1 MNLWGWLQDLPG
13 ISYTRPS
20 CNCKDVNWTQAQERL
35 LSPHRVSASTCR
47 RFRTRRTCR
56 TGRDP
61 PPGHKI
67 SLLKLKELQ
76 ENVFGDGELSLDINI
91 RIKTNSP
98 CTCQSLAYTP
108 GCQHQQS
115 LPSRS
120 ILAGEESSGEELF
133 VWQVNFHKSRVANK
147 GNLELLKE
155 SVILISGKVLREK
168 IDELVSIK
176 PRWKNSVHNVP
187 WNKRTRN

>member
-1 MNLWGWLQDLPG
+1 MYHFQIVSEGNKNDSRTFEGGCRTCQEYRTQG
-13 ISYTRPS
+13 RPAIVKVFIIHS
-20 CNCKDVNWTQAQERL
+20 DRTQVQERSI
-35 LSPHRVSASTCR
+35 SPHKVSASTCR

-120 ILAGEESSGEELF
+120 ILAGEESSGKELF
-133 VWQVNFHKSRVANK
+133 V
-147 GNLELLKE
+147 
-155 SVILISGKVLREK
+155 
-168 IDELVSIK
+168 
-176 PRWKNSVHNVP
+176 
-187 WNKRTRN
+187 